1 MAAQAYA
8 LVGRSYPSDDF
19 ALLFQA
25 SEDARARR
33 RALMRSS
40 DGRAVRAVAARS
52 ARWRASREPISMPA
66 RLGR

>member
-8 LVGRSYPSDDF
+8 LVGRSYPSDAF

-33 RALMRSS
+33 RVLMRSS
-40 DGRAVRAVAARS
+40 DSRAMRAAAARS
-52 ARWRASREPISMPA
+52 ARWRTGREPVSMPA
-66 RLGR
+66 QLGR